1 VVVLARVVHISPLLF
16 FYSAMKSSAAVV
28 VGLVACGQAS
38 TVTPVQ
44 KVIQLMNGML
54 EKGKSEKHDEQVQ
67 YAAYKQFCDDTS
79 GQKKAA
85 ISDADEQIGILGA
98 NIEKYTSDAEQ
109 LAEEIAG
116 HDEDI
121 AVWGGDIKATTKV
134 RGIEKADFDATH
146 KDYSESIDAM
156 ERAISTLKGQTAD
169 RKQASL
175 TQVSALGKLSL
186 MPESAKQS
194 IASFLSDSDSGI
206 DVSAPE
212 ANAYEFQSGGI
223 VDMLE
228 GLLDKFIAKKTAL
241 EKEESESKQAF
252 EMLLSDLTAMIA
264 RSTEE
269 RDTSKATKSKK
280 LGKKASD
287 EGTLKD
293 TTEVRAEDQKYLD
306 DLLATCEQKA
316 ADFES
321 RQQLRTEEMEAIDKA
336 IEIISSG
343 AVSGA
348 AGKHLPGSLVE
359 VEGSSLSQLRAG
371 GVQLKSQEKVAE
383 FLQGKA
389 KQLNSRVLAVLAV
402 RVAEDPFV
410 KVRKMIKD
418 LIVKLM
424 DEANG
429 EAEHKG
435 WCDKELATNEQTR
448 TEKTNAVEELTSQIE
463 ELQASIAKET
473 EDLAGLSTALSQLEA
488 AMEKATMLRGEE
500 KDKNAATVKDA
511 QEAQTA
517 VAQALTVLEEFYAKA
532 SEATA
537 LVQEQDEQEPPPSPD
552 GAYKGMGDENGGVVG
567 MLEVI
572 QSDFARLESETEASE
587 AAAQKEYDTFMS
599 DSKIDKEGKSTDEE
613 HKTAKKNDEEA
624 ALGSAQEDLEATQKE
639 LVAAMAYFDK
649 LKPSCVEADVSYE
662 DRVAAREAEIESLQE
677 ALKIL
682 NGDSI

>member
-1 VVVLARVVHISPLLF
+1 
-16 FYSAMKSSAAVV
+16 M
-28 VGLVACGQAS
+28 
-38 TVTPVQ
+38 
-44 KVIQLMNGML
+44 
-54 EKGKSEKHDEQVQ
+54 
-67 YAAYKQFCDDTS
+67 
-79 GQKKAA
+79 
-85 ISDADEQIGILGA
+85 
-98 NIEKYTSDAEQ
+98 
-109 LAEEIAG
+109 
-116 HDEDI
+116 
-121 AVWGGDIKATTKV
+121 
-134 RGIEKADFDATH
+134 
-146 KDYSESIDAM
+146 
-156 ERAISTLKGQTAD
+156 
-169 RKQASL
+169 
-175 TQVSALGKLSL
+175 SALGKMTLI
-186 MPESAKQS
+186 PESAKQS

-206 DVSAPE
+206 DVSAPG

-252 EMLLSDLTAMIA
+252 EMLLQDLNAMIA

-269 RDTSKATKSKK
+269 RDTAKATKSKK

-306 DLLATCEQKA
+306 DLSATCEQKA

-359 VEGSSLSQLRAG
+359 VPSLAQLRAG
-371 GVQLKSQEKVAE
+371 GVQLQSQEKVAE
-383 FLQGKA
+383 FLQSRA

-424 DEANG
+424 NEANA

-435 WCDKELATNEQTR
+435 WCDKELATNEHTR

-473 EDLAGLSTALSQLEA
+473 EDLAGLSTALSELEA

-532 SEATA
+532 SEAPA
-537 LVQEQDEQEPPPSPD
+537 LVQDDQAPPASFDEPYQ
-552 GAYKGMGDENGGVVG
+552 GMGAENGGVVG

-587 AAAQKEYDTFMS
+587 AAAQKEHDTFMS

-624 ALGSAQEDLEATQKE
+624 ALGTAQEDLEATQKE

-649 LKPSCVEADVSYE
+649 LKPSCIEADVSYE

>member
-1 VVVLARVVHISPLLF
+1 MKASRVVAFAL
-16 FYSAMKSSAAVV
+16 A
-28 VGLVACGQAS
+28 ACGCQAE
-38 TVTPVQ
+38 TAAVTPVQ

-54 EKGKSEKHDEQVQ
+54 EKGKAEKHDEQVQ
-67 YAAYKQFCDDTS
+67 YAAYKQFCDDTA

-85 ISDADEQIGILGA
+85 ISDADEQIGILEA
-98 NIEKYTSDAEQ
+98 NIEKYTSDAAQ
-109 LAEEIAG
+109 LAKEIAG

-121 AVWGGDIKATTKV
+121 TVWGGDIKATTKV

-146 KDYSESIDAM
+146 KDYSESIDAL
-156 ERAISTLKGQTAD
+156 ERAVATLKGQTAD
-169 RKQASL
+169 RKQAAL
-175 TQVSALGKLSL
+175 TQVSALSKMTLI
-186 MPESAKQS
+186 PEAAKQS
-194 IASFLSDSDSGI
+194 IASFLSDSDAGI
-206 DVSAPE
+206 EVSAPE

-252 EMLLSDLTAMIA
+252 EMMLTDLQAMIA

-269 RDTSKATKSKK
+269 RDTAKATKAKK
-280 LGKKASD
+280 LQKKASD

-293 TTEVRAEDQKYLD
+293 TVDTRAEDQKYLD

-359 VEGSSLSQLRAG
+359 VPSFAQLRAG
-371 GVQLKSQEKVAE
+371 GVQLQSQEKVAE
-383 FLQGKA
+383 FLQAKA

-424 DEANG
+424 NEANA

-473 EDLAGLSTALSQLEA
+473 EDLAALSTALSQLEA

-537 LVQEQDEQEPPPSPD
+537 LVQDDQAPPASFDEPYQ
-552 GAYKGMGDENGGVVG
+552 GMGAENGGVVG

-624 ALGSAQEDLEATQKE
+624 ALGTAQEDLEATQKE

-649 LKPSCVEADVSYE
+649 LKPSCIEADVSYE